1 MSLCSSNITIGV
13 KEIKPELNVGS
24 NNRLIGS
31 HGQLYDNLL
40 VYRDQR

>member
-13 KEIKPELNVGS
+13 EEMTQVLKVGN

-31 HGQLYDNLL
+31 HGQLLDNLF
-40 VYRDQR
+40 VYKDQR

>member
-13 KEIKPELNVGS
+13 VEMIPELGIKN

-40 VYRDQR
+40 VYKNQR

>member
-13 KEIKPELNVGS
+13 SEMNTKLKVGN

-31 HGQLYDNLL
+31 HGQLFDNLF
-40 VYRDQR
+40 VYKNQR

>member
-13 KEIKPELNVGS
+13 DEDSSLKID
-24 NNRLIGS
+24 NNRIIGS

-40 VYRDQR
+40 VYKDQR

>member
-13 KEIKPELNVGS
+13 KEMNLEINVRS

-31 HGQLYDNLL
+31 HGQLFDNLL
-40 VYRDQR
+40 VYKDQR

>member
-13 KEIKPELNVGS
+13 DEINSVLKVE
-24 NNRLIGS
+24 NNKLIGS

-40 VYRDQR
+40 VYKDQR

>member
-13 KEIKPELNVGS
+13 KIINPQLKFGN

-31 HGQLYDNLL
+31 HGQLFDNLL
-40 VYRDQR
+40 VYKDQR